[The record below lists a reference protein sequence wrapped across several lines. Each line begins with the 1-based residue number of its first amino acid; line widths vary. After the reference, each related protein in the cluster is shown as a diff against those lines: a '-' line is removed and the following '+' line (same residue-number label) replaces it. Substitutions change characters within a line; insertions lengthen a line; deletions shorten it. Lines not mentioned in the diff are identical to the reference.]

1 MNVKSKPFALCAI
14 AASVAVI
21 PSLRKPRTAL
31 TPTFC
36 YSTAK
41 WRVSARI
48 DQRVRLWYLEHAG
61 SVEAPHSLRL
71 EGVRNGMAT
80 KIVQRQPGT
89 RFTRKR
95 VLIIRAAAQAFGRK
109 GFHATKLEEIAADL
123 NLTKASLY
131 YYFSTKEELLF
142 EVHLLSLQDVLDRV
156 DRILATE
163 KTPIAQLEGVITE
176 HLRVLA
182 SDYEGAFLL
191 QQEYE
196 LPANYRAEIVRLR
209 DAYEQRV
216 LEIIREGVRQR
227 QFRVKNAK
235 VTVRI
240 VLGPST
246 GCFDG
251 TGPTDH

>member
-1 MNVKSKPFALCAI
+1 
-14 AASVAVI
+14 
-21 PSLRKPRTAL
+21 
-31 TPTFC
+31 
-36 YSTAK
+36 
-41 WRVSARI
+41 
-48 DQRVRLWYLEHAG
+48 
-61 SVEAPHSLRL
+61 
-71 EGVRNGMAT
+71 MAT
-80 KIVQRQPGT
+80 KIVQSQPGT

-240 VLGPST
+240 ILGAINWLLRWYRS
-246 GCFDG
+246 DG
-251 TGPTDH
+251 SLKVEEIVEAYIDFFFYGILAPALVSRTLPEEIVNNLAISARRRDRAPRRGATDKSGAV

>member
-1 MNVKSKPFALCAI
+1 M
-14 AASVAVI
+14 
-21 PSLRKPRTAL
+21 
-31 TPTFC
+31 
-36 YSTAK
+36 
-41 WRVSARI
+41 
-48 DQRVRLWYLEHAG
+48 
-61 SVEAPHSLRL
+61 
-71 EGVRNGMAT
+71 
-80 KIVQRQPGT
+80 
-89 RFTRKR
+89 
-95 VLIIRAAAQAFGRK
+95 LIIRAAAQAFGRK
-109 GFHATKLEEIAADL
+109 GFHATRLEEIAADL

-163 KTPIAQLEGVITE
+163 KTPIAQLEAIITE

-196 LPANYRAEIVRLR
+196 LPANYRAEIVGLR
-209 DAYEQRV
+209 DAYEHRV

-235 VTVRI
+235 VAVRI
-240 VLGPST
+240 ILGAINWFLRWYRS
-246 GCFDG
+246 DG
-251 TGPTDH
+251 SLKAEEIVEAYVDFFFYGILAPALLSSSSVDEIGDKRAVPAKQRGRSASSKGDGRRSGDA